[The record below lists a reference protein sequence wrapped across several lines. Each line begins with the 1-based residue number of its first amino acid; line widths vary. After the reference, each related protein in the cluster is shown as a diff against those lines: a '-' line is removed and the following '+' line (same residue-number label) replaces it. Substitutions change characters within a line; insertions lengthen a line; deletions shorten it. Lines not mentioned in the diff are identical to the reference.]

1 MRSVA
6 ERLNEIE
13 ESVMDELKDFQK
25 ATVERIDYLYKKG
38 QNRILVSDEVGLGKT
53 LVARGTIAKFAK
65 LRLNEGDNLV
75 KVVYICSNATIA
87 DQNMEKLRLVNEIHV
102 ESSQNSRLSMQHLN
116 IFKQENDK
124 SILDGFIQLIP
135 LTPNTSFK
143 IQNSEGTMQER
154 ALIYAILIQ
163 FHPFKDFKN
172 ELDLI
177 LRYDINE
184 NNWEKNKKDYL
195 NQVKMCNRR
204 SNGDY
209 YDYMGDGIKELENF
223 SYDEETSLKDS
234 LINLCKST
242 KVNGFDKSESKRHIV
257 KLRMFFADVSLN
269 KLDPDLIIMD
279 EFQRFKSLLGGK
291 KETEIKKLTGKFFN
305 SENARI
311 LMLSATPYK
320 MYSTLDEIDNENIDE
335 HYSEFFDVIEF
346 LNNNEVEEF
355 KTVWDNY
362 SLKLKEINNDK
373 ISFLRIK
380 SDAENELYNNIC
392 RTERISENLLTDIV
406 DKKTNINY
414 LSISKVDIESYR
426 QAQQLLDDI
435 NLNKNVPFDYIKSS
449 PYIMSFMEHYKL
461 KRNIEDY
468 FKEHPDEVW
477 KMDKPTFWL
486 KEENIENYD
495 EIPYNNAR
503 LENLM
508 GYVLKNNVEKLLW
521 VPPSKP
527 YYELNGPFK
536 NHQDFSKTLIFSS
549 WEMVP
554 RMVSSMVSFEVE
566 RKTIGKIGKEIKYSA
581 KEPIK
586 RRMQFEKNASNQTAL
601 FTLIYPSIFLKN
613 VYNPIDC
620 LNRKLSLE
628 EIEDEIKEK
637 IKNRFGEELDKIPYE
652 HNSPKDIRWYYLA
665 PLFLDYSFS
674 EDHANSWFEEMENLN
689 CEEYSTKNE
698 GYLNRFHDFLVQNRM
713 HSKKLDLW
721 EKQLMINNNSYRKLG
736 GVPGDLYDVLCD
748 MAIASPAI
756 CALRAYEKLSGDS
769 SLKTYFKDITKLSR
783 KFIDTMDRRYTI
795 PVIDLCYES
804 GSKTNHW
811 KNVLKYSKEGNLQ
824 AVLDEYVHLLA
835 NGIDKNNENKIHII
849 NEKII
854 RSLNFG
860 ATTYEFDS
868 FDNFKSRI
876 NGENPNKKTIRS
888 HFAVSFIKGKGDDKD
903 TDRKKSVRNAFN
915 SPFRPFVLTSTSIG
929 QEGLDFHNYCR
940 RIVHWNL
947 PSNPIDLEQ
956 REGRINRFEC
966 LAIRQNVAKR
976 YGDIKFNSLNV
987 WDELFAEAYLKEKKD
1002 YASDLIP
1009 YWGLNGTDSMIKIE
1023 RVVPMY
1029 PFSRD
1034 VTRYKRLMD
1043 ILTLYRLTLGQAN
1056 QEYLLESIFKNLNPN
1071 EDIKELFINLSPYYS
1086 IYNESR
1092 EYGLP
1097 IESGFCKL
1105 TCNNHEKFVEFEIN
1119 KNLSDFELYD
1129 YASKLSAKIDE
1140 TKLFKKPLVNE
1151 DLLNFGLPL
1160 KDLMWNLVHIMM
1172 FVHEGYVGVG
1182 ICSPN
1187 PQKDKNLFNFLLN
1200 RKEEIEK
1207 DFGMELYFRM
1217 HDDFQWEISI
1227 FSPIDIMDEKYNAIN
1242 WQICMSK
1249 RFEEVFH
1256 EEIFEYYKKNPLNSS
1271 DDVVNQYWIELFK
1284 KLYHTDLIGVEIP
1297 HSKFFYKISWKN
1309 VNFSEYDVN
1318 LYCNPKNN
1326 NVGIVIDIN
1335 NLELYRY
1342 LFKNKESIEK
1352 DLAFK
1357 PNWAKN
1363 RNLICYNHTFDINN
1377 RNIWSKATKWQLDI
1391 AVKLKETLA
1400 PKIKEFFNNYYKN
1413 N

>member
-1 MRSVA
+1 MRSVV

-223 SYDEETSLKDS
+223 SYDEETSLNDS

-495 EIPYNNAR
+495 GIPYNNAR

-508 GYVLKNNVEKLLW
+508 GYVLKDNVEKLLW

-637 IKNRFGEELDKIPYE
+637 IKNRFEEELDKIPYE

-665 PLFLDYSFS
+665 PLFLDYGFS
-674 EDHANSWFEEMENLN
+674 GDHANSWFEEMENLN
-689 CEEYSTKNE
+689 REEYSTKNE

-756 CALRAYEKLSGDS
+756 CALRAYENLSDDS

-783 KFIDTMDRRYTI
+783 KFIDMMDRRYTI

-824 AVLDEYVHLLA
+824 AVLDEYVHLLS

-876 NGENPNKKTIRS
+876 NGETPNKKTIRS

-976 YGDIKFNSLNV
+976 YGDIKFNSSNV
-987 WDELFAEAYLKEKKD
+987 WDELFAEAYLKEKTD

-1009 YWGLNGTDSMIKIE
+1009 YWGLKKTEGMIKIE

-1071 EDIKELFINLSPYYS
+1071 EDIRELFINLSPYYS

-1097 IESGFCKL
+1097 IESEFCKF

-1119 KNLSDFELYD
+1119 RNLSDFELYE
-1129 YASKLSAKIDE
+1129 YASRLSSKIDE
-1140 TKLFKKPLVNE
+1140 TKLFKKSLVNG
-1151 DLLNFGLPL
+1151 DLWNFGLPL

-1172 FVHEGYVGVG
+1172 FVCEGYVGVG

-1200 RKEEIEK
+1200 RKEDIEK

-1217 HDDFQWEISI
+1217 HEDLQWEISI
-1227 FSPIDIMDEKYNAIN
+1227 FSPIDIINDEDNAIN
-1242 WQICMSK
+1242 WQICMSR
-1249 RFEEVFH
+1249 RFEDVFH
-1256 EEIFEYYKKNPLNSS
+1256 EEIFGYYKNNPLKSR
-1271 DDVVNQYWIELFK
+1271 DDIVNQYWIELFK

-1297 HSKFFYKISWKN
+1297 HSKFCYKIFWEDM
-1309 VNFSEYDVN
+1309 NFLEYNVN

-1326 NVGIVIDIN
+1326 NIGIIMDIN
-1335 NLELYRY
+1335 NRDLYEY
-1342 LFKNKESIEK
+1342 LFKNKETIEK
-1352 DLAFK
+1352 NFDSKL
-1357 PNWAKN
+1357 NWCGN
-1363 RNLICYNHTFDINN
+1363 RNLISYCHTFDINN
-1377 RNIWSKATKWQLDI
+1377 KNIWSKAIKWQLNI
-1391 AVKLKETLA
+1391 AVKLKKTFA

>member
-13 ESVMDELKDFQK
+13 ESVMGELKDFQK

-65 LRLNEGDNLV
+65 LRLDDGDNLV

-102 ESSQNSRLSMQHLN
+102 ESSENSRLSMQHLN

-143 IQNSEGTMQER
+143 IPNSQGIMQER
-154 ALIYAILIQ
+154 ALMYAILIQ
-163 FHPFKDFKN
+163 FNPFKDFQN

-177 LRYDINE
+177 LRYEVDE
-184 NNWEKNKKDYL
+184 NNWEGKKKDYL
-195 NQVKMCNRR
+195 NQVKWCNRR

-209 YDYMGDGIKELENF
+209 YEYMRDEIKKLENIP
-223 SYDEETSLKDS
+223 YEETSLKDS
-234 LINLCKST
+234 LIDLCKST
-242 KVNGFDKSESKRHIV
+242 RVNGLDKYESKRHIFQ
-257 KLRMFFADVSLN
+257 LRMFFADASLN

-279 EFQRFKSLLGGK
+279 EFQRFKSLLGGE
-291 KETEIKKLTGKFFN
+291 KETEIKKLTDKFFN
-305 SENARI
+305 SENSRI

-320 MYSTLDEIDNENIDE
+320 MYSTLDEINNENIDE

-346 LNNNEVEEF
+346 LNNNEIEEF

-362 SLKLKEINNDK
+362 SFKLKEINKDK

-380 SDAENELYNNIC
+380 SDAENELYDHIC

-406 DKKTNINY
+406 DKKTNVNY
-414 LSISKVDIESYR
+414 LSVSKEDIESYR

-449 PYIMSFMEHYKL
+449 PYVMSFMENYKL

-468 FKEHPDEVW
+468 FKEHPDEIW

-486 KEENIENYD
+486 KEQDIENYD
-495 EIPYNNAR
+495 EISCKNAR

-536 NHQDFSKTLIFSS
+536 NHHDFSKTLIFSS

-566 RKTIGKIGKEIKYSA
+566 RKTIGMLNKAIKYSA

-613 VYNPIDC
+613 AYNPIDC

-637 IKNRFGEELDKIPYE
+637 LKNRFGEELEKIPHE
-652 HNSPKDIRWYYLA
+652 HDSPKDIRWYYLA
-665 PLFLDYSFS
+665 PLFLDYGFC
-674 EDHANSWFEEMENLN
+674 EDYANSWFGEMENLN
-689 CEEYSTKNE
+689 REEYSTKNE
-698 GYLNRFHDFLVQNRM
+698 GYLNRFDDFSLQNRM
-713 HSKKLDLW
+713 HSKKLDPW
-721 EKQLMINNNSYRKLG
+721 EKQLMINSTSYRKLG
-736 GVPGDLYDVLCD
+736 AVPDDLYDVLCD

-756 CALRAYEKLSGDS
+756 CALRSYEKLSGVS

-783 KFIDTMDRRYTI
+783 KFIDMMDRRYTI
-795 PVIDLCYES
+795 PVIDLCYGPS
-804 GSKTNHW
+804 SKTHHW

-854 RSLNFG
+854 KSLNFG
-860 ATTYEFDS
+860 ATSYEFDS

-888 HFAVSFIKGKGDDKD
+888 HFAVSFIKGKGSDKD

-956 REGRINRFEC
+956 REGRINRFES

-976 YGDIKFNSLNV
+976 YGNIKFNSSDV
-987 WDELFAEAYLKEKKD
+987 WDQLFAEAYLNENAD
-1002 YASDLIP
+1002 CTSDLIP
-1009 YWGLNGTDSMIKIE
+1009 YWGLKGTDDMIKIE

-1034 VTRYKRLMD
+1034 VSRYKRLMD
-1043 ILTLYRLTLGQAN
+1043 ILNLYRLTLGQAN
-1056 QEYLLESIFKNLNPN
+1056 QEYLIESIFKNLNPN

-1097 IESGFCKL
+1097 IESEFCKS
-1105 TCNNHEKFVEFEIN
+1105 TCNNHEKFAEFEIN
-1119 KNLSDFELYD
+1119 RNLSDLELYD
-1129 YASKLSAKIDE
+1129 YTSKLSAKIE
-1140 TKLFKKPLVNE
+1140 TKLFKKPLVNG
-1151 DLLNFGLPL
+1151 DLWNFGLPL
-1160 KDLMWNLVHIMM
+1160 KDLMWNLVHIRM
-1172 FVHEGYVGVG
+1172 FVREGYVGVG
-1182 ICSPN
+1182 ICSSN
-1187 PQKDKNLFNFLLN
+1187 PQKDKNLFDFLLN
-1200 RKEEIEK
+1200 KRDEIEK
-1207 DFGMELYFRM
+1207 EFGMELHFKM
-1217 HDDFQWEISI
+1217 HEDFQWEISI
-1227 FSPIDIMDEKYNAIN
+1227 FSPIDIMDDDENAMN

-1249 RFEEVFH
+1249 RFENVFH
-1256 EEIFEYYKKNPLNSS
+1256 EVIFEYYKNNPLKSC
-1271 DDVVNQYWIELFK
+1271 DDLINQYWIELFK

-1297 HSKFFYKISWKN
+1297 HSKFFYKISWEN
-1309 VNFSEYDVN
+1309 MNFSEYNVN

-1326 NVGIVIDIN
+1326 DIGIVIDIH
-1335 NLELYRY
+1335 NLELYEH
-1342 LFKNKESIEK
+1342 LFKNKESVEK

-1357 PNWAKN
+1357 LNWAEN
-1363 RNLICYNHTFDINN
+1363 RNLISYNQTFDINN
-1377 RNIWSKATKWQLDI
+1377 RNNWSKAIKWQLGI
-1391 AVKLKETLA
+1391 AMNLKE
-1400 PKIKEFFNNYYKN
+1400 KFDRIIKEFHLAYYKN
-1413 N
+1413 NRL